1 MCPML
6 ENQSSFAT
14 LYPPFLIFFS
24 TVNKLPR
31 PASLPP
37 DKVVRQKKCT
47 LMSLPVIWGDRLPKN
62 SSLIVRCQS
71 EMSTTPVR
79 SVVSWRHTVRYILAA
94 VGYEQHLHSAAVQA
108 GLSPSQPKICHGRSG
123 TNEAFMSCR
132 RSHRQ
137 TVRRSDVETK
147 TFSPAVQVKMQ
158 HLIKL
163 RGKSNL

>member
-1 MCPML
+1 MCPMF

-62 SSLIVRCQS
+62 SSLIARCQS
-71 EMSTTPVR
+71 EMSTAPVGR
-79 SVVSWRHTVRYILAA
+79 RFVAAHRTLHFGCGRIWTTSPLGGSLGWPFSILAKNLSWTLWHEWGIH
-94 VGYEQHLHSAAVQA
+94 VLSEITPSD
-108 GLSPSQPKICHGRSG
+108 GLTWKQKPSLLPFKWKCSI
-123 TNEAFMSCR
+123 
-132 RSHRQ
+132 
-137 TVRRSDVETK
+137 
-147 TFSPAVQVKMQ
+147 
-158 HLIKL
+158 
-163 RGKSNL
+163 